1 MKKVKTFTSI
11 YTIVV
16 CLFSLLIV
24 SCTSTKDKSNS
35 KAITKVAKAIKTPAR
50 PNILF
55 ILCDDLGYSD
65 LGFNGSKDI
74 PTPNLD
80 ELANNGT
87 IFTAAYV
94 AHPFCGPS
102 RAAIMT
108 GIYPHEI
115 GAQFNLPP
123 NSGETIKKGISLEE
137 TFISKVLDDAGYNTG
152 IIGKWHLGSNPEF
165 HPNVRGFD
173 DFFGFL
179 GGGHNYFP
187 EKYRA
192 AYKQQE
198 ANGRKIIWDY
208 LHPLEHNG
216 KQIKE
221 TEYLTD
227 AFSREAV
234 RFITDAGKTEDPFF
248 LYLAFNA
255 PHTPLEAKE
264 EDLKLFSHIKDK
276 KRRTYAA
283 MVYAVDRGV
292 KKIKQSLI
300 DSGQL
305 ENTLII
311 FMSDNGGK
319 VKAGATNFPLKEGK
333 GSTYEGGFR
342 VPMFFNWPNVVPS
355 GQKFNYPVSALDLYP
370 TLAKLAGAKIPSGKR
385 IDGKN
390 MWDNF
395 LIKKDSHKD
404 DDIFV
409 MRHRNGYS
417 DVGVRKNQWKAVKAY
432 NQKWKLFNIEKDISE
447 NNDVSSLHP
456 AILKDLVNDAKL
468 WSTKHVQPEWWHNA
482 KTGIEWKQ
490 DNMPRFNETF
500 KLD

>member
-1 MKKVKTFTSI
+1 MRKIV
-11 YTIVV
+11 TIISA
-16 CLFSLLIV
+16 FFLLATI

-35 KAITKVAKAIKTPAR
+35 KTVAKATSTIETPAR

-65 LGFNGSKDI
+65 VGFNGSKDI

-80 ELANNGT
+80 ALANNGT
-87 IFTAAYV
+87 IFTSAYV

-102 RAAIMT
+102 RAALMT
-108 GIYPHEI
+108 GRYPHEI

-137 TFISKVLDDAGYNTG
+137 TFISKVLDEAGYNTG
-152 IIGKWHLGSNPEF
+152 AIGKWHLGSNPEF

-187 EKYRA
+187 EQYRK
-192 AYKQQE
+192 AYAQQE
-198 ANGRKIIWDY
+198 ANGNKLIWDY

-234 RFITDAGKTEDPFF
+234 RFITDAGKTKDPFF
-248 LYLAFNA
+248 LYLAYNA

-292 KKIKQSLI
+292 KRILQSLK
-300 DSGQL
+300 DSNQL

-311 FMSDNGGK
+311 FLSDNGGK
-319 VKAGATNFPLKEGK
+319 TTSGATNFPLKEGK
-333 GSTYEGGFR
+333 GSAYEGGYR
-342 VPMFFNWPNVVPS
+342 VPMFFNWPNVVPA
-355 GQKFNYPVSALDLYP
+355 GNTFNAPVSALDFYP
-370 TLAKLAGAKIPSGKR
+370 TLAKLAGAEIPTGKKL
-385 IDGKN
+385 DGKN
-390 MWDNF
+390 IWDNF
-395 LIKKDSHKD
+395 LMNKDSYKD
-404 DDIFV
+404 DNIFV
-409 MRHRNGYS
+409 MRHRNGFS
-417 DVGVRKNQWKAVKAY
+417 DVGVRKNDWKAVKAY
-432 NQKWKLFNIEKDISE
+432 NQKWKLFNITNDIEEK
-447 NNDVSSLHP
+447 NDVKNQHP
-456 AILKDLVNDAKL
+456 EILQDLVKDAEDWSKL
-468 WSTKHVQPEWWHNA
+468 HIQPFWWHNV
-482 KTGIEWKQ
+482 KTGVEWKK
-490 DNMPRFNETF
+490 DNMPKFDETF

>member
-1 MKKVKTFTSI
+1 MV
-11 YTIVV
+11 
-16 CLFSLLIV
+16 
-24 SCTSTKDKSNS
+24 
-35 KAITKVAKAIKTPAR
+35 
-50 PNILF
+50 

-65 LGFNGSKDI
+65 VGFNGSKDI

-80 ELANNGT
+80 LLAKNGT

-102 RAAIMT
+102 RAALMT
-108 GIYPHEI
+108 GMYPHEI

-152 IIGKWHLGSNPEF
+152 AIGKWHLGSNPEF

-187 EKYRA
+187 EQYRA
-192 AYKQQE
+192 AYKKQE
-198 ANGRKIIWDY
+198 ANGNKLIWDY

-221 TEYLTD
+221 TAYLTD

-234 RFITDAGKTEDPFF
+234 RFITDAGKTKDPFF
-248 LYLAFNA
+248 LYLAYNA

-292 KKIKQSLI
+292 KRVKQALI

-305 ENTLII
+305 DNTLIV
-311 FMSDNGGK
+311 FLSDNGGK
-319 VKAGATNFPLKEGK
+319 TTSGATNYPLKEGK
-333 GSTYEGGFR
+333 GSAYEGGYR
-342 VPMFFNWPNVVPS
+342 VPMFFNWPNVVPA
-355 GQKFNYPVSALDLYP
+355 GRKFQTPVSALDFYP
-370 TLAKLAGAKIPSGKR
+370 TLARLAGAKIPSSKR
-385 IDGKN
+385 LDGKN
-390 MWDNF
+390 IWDDF
-395 LIKKDSHKD
+395 LLQKDAHKD
-404 DDIFV
+404 DNIFV
-409 MRHRNGYS
+409 MRHRNGFS
-417 DVGVRKNQWKAVKAY
+417 DVGVRKNEWKAVKAY
-432 NQKWKLFNIEKDISE
+432 NQKWKLFNIENDISE
-447 NNDVSSLHP
+447 KNDVSSLHP
-456 AILKDLVNDAKL
+456 AILKELVHNAKL
-468 WSTKHVQPEWWHNA
+468 WSDKHVQPEWWHDV
-482 KTGIEWKQ
+482 KTGVQWKK
-490 DNMPRFNETF
+490 DGMPKFDETF
-500 KLD
+500 RIK